1 MFASSSFVVAM
12 YVVVHRDEPN
22 IIASAKKKPNII
34 APTTIDRRLTQR
46 VSMHGTKH
54 PLPVQYT

>member
-1 MFASSSFVVAM
+1 M

-22 IIASAKKKPNII
+22 IIASAKKKTNII